1 MIELRQLMDRARDL
15 QPLPMSATR
24 LASILARSDC
34 DLVQVI
40 EVAELDQALTA
51 RLLRVANSAASA
63 ASSPVRSVR
72 EAVVRLG
79 ASSVLAMAVGVAIS
93 NQMRM
98 AVPEYGL
105 AEDALWKHSV
115 ASALATEVM
124 RPHIKA
130 RISSEAFA
138 AALLHDVGKLVIG
151 RCSARNQL
159 QDSVFIG
166 GDGCLRKL
174 ENEISMLQTHHA
186 ALGGLVAQS
195 WRLPEGIVKGIL
207 FHHEPLLGAS
217 TTCDIVCVANQV
229 ANAAMNGGIM
239 REFSEEERGSIGRLE
254 MTVDGFRQSC
264 EAVENRFEKV
274 KARFE

>member
-1 MIELRQLMDRARDL
+1 
-15 QPLPMSATR
+15 MSATR

-34 DLVQVI
+34 DLAQVI

-79 ASSVLAMAVGVAIS
+79 ASSVLAMAVGAAIS
-93 NQMRM
+93 KQMRM

-105 AEDALWKHSV
+105 AEDALWRHSV

-124 RPHIKA
+124 GPHIKA
-130 RISSEAFA
+130 RIAPEAFA
-138 AALLHDVGKLVIG
+138 TALLHDVGKLVIG
-151 RCSARNQL
+151 RCSARNRL

-207 FHHEPLLGAS
+207 FHHEPTLGAS

-229 ANAAMNGGIM
+229 ANTAMNGSFM

-254 MTVDGFRQSC
+254 MTADGFRQSC
-264 EAVENRFEKV
+264 EAVGNRFEKV